1 MMTREQIDEVLA
13 KIISKEKEGEGNPR
27 VKEITNR
34 LLKDLFYAMV
44 DLNITSEEMWH
55 AADFLREIGET
66 NQWGLIFA
74 GTGIEHFIDVMEDH
88 ADQEA
93 GIQGVTPRTIEGPL
107 YVAGAPETDTYAELE
122 NNPEEN
128 RHLERFYME
137 GEVKDTDGNPVEG
150 ALLEVWH
157 CNGNGMY
164 SYFDTSQTAFNLR
177 RAIRIGADGKY
188 SFKTVLPPGY
198 ACPPGS
204 PSERLMT
211 MLGRHGARP
220 AHIHFFVSHPEYRKL
235 TTQINIEGDPLTY
248 DDFAFA
254 TREELVPHI
263 TRHTAEEAEAKG
275 YEKEPYAQATFNF
288 SVIKEKVA
296 PDNGENHRKRAAYQT
311 A

>member
-1 MMTREQIDEVLA
+1 MMTREQIDEVLT

-74 GTGIEHFIDVMEDH
+74 GTGIEHFLDVMEDH
-88 ADQEA
+88 ADEQA
-93 GIQGVTPRTIEGPL
+93 GIRGVTPRTIEGPL

-122 NNPEEN
+122 NDPNEN

-137 GEVKDTDGNPVEG
+137 GEVKDTEGNPVEG

-164 SYFDTSQTAFNLR
+164 SYFDTSQSAFNFR

-188 SFKTVLPPGY
+188 RFKTVLPPGY
-198 ACPPGS
+198 ACPPGT

-220 AHIHFFVSHPEYRKL
+220 AHIHFFVTHPDYRKL

-254 TREELVPHI
+254 TRDELVPHI
-263 TRHTAEEAEAKG
+263 TRHTAEEAEANG
-275 YEKEPYAQATFNF
+275 FEKEPYAHAEFNF
-288 SVIKEKVA
+288 SVIRETAA
-296 PDNGENHRKRAAYQT
+296 PDKGENNRRRAAYQT

>member
-1 MMTREQIDEVLA
+1 MLTKAQIDEVL
-13 KIISKEKEGEGNPR
+13 KNITSKEQEGQGNPR

-55 AADFLREIGET
+55 GADFLREIGET
-66 NQWGLIFA
+66 NQWGLVFA
-74 GTGIEHFIDVMEDH
+74 GTGIEHFIDKMEDQ
-88 ADQEA
+88 ADLEA
-93 GIQGVTPRTIEGPL
+93 GIEGVTARTIEGPL
-107 YVAGAPETDTYAELE
+107 YIPGAPETDSYAELE
-122 NNPEEN
+122 NDPEEN
-128 RHLERFYME
+128 RDLERFYME
-137 GEVKDTDGNPVEG
+137 GEVKDVDGNPVEG
-150 ALLEVWH
+150 ALLEIWH

-164 SYFDTSQTAFNLR
+164 SYFDTTQSEFNLR

-188 SFKTVLPPGY
+188 KFKTVLPPGY
-198 ACPPGS
+198 ACPPNS

-211 MLGRHGARP
+211 MLGRHAARP
-220 AHIHFFVSHPEYRKL
+220 AHIHFFVTHPDYRKL

-275 YEKEPYAQATFNF
+275 YEKEPYAHATFNF
-288 SVIKEKVA
+288 SVIKEVA
-296 PDNGENHRKRAAYQT
+296 AADDGENNRSHASYENA
-311 A
+311 